1 MKRVLKN
8 AKNAKKYIANLSAEE
23 KNAILLK
30 MAKSLLKNKNVII
43 KANKIDLKLG
53 EKNGLSPALLDRLL
67 LDEKRVASMAKALED
82 VAKLDNPIG
91 KIIKEFDIEDNLHV
105 KQVSVPLGVIGIIYE
120 SRPNVTSDTAGLCF
134 KSGNV
139 SVLKGGKEAKHSNQ
153 AIALILQ
160 NVLKENNLPKEAIT
174 LIEGSR
180 EDVAKLLKEDK
191 YIDLIIPRG
200 GEGLVKFV
208 SQNSTIPVIKHD
220 KGLCHVYIDKYANIR
235 KAIKIAINAK
245 CQRTGVC
252 NAMETLLIHEDVA
265 KKITPLLKQEFDTH
279 KTLLKG
285 CKKTREYIDVQVATK
300 EDFATEYLANT
311 LSIKIVKS
319 LKKAIEHISKY
330 GSMHSEAIITEN
342 PQRANKFLEEVDA
355 SCVYLNAS
363 TRYTDGGL
371 FGFGGE
377 IGISTNRL
385 HVRGPVGADAL
396 TTYKY
401 KIYGNGQVRK

>member
-8 AKNAKKYIANLSAEE
+8 AKNAKKYIANLGAEE

-30 MAKSLLKNKNVII
+30 MAKALLKNKNVII

-105 KQVSVPLGVIGIIYE
+105 KQVCVPLGVIGIIYE

>member
-311 LSIKIVKS
+311 LSIKIAKS

>member
-8 AKNAKKYIANLSAEE
+8 AKNAKKYIANLGAEE

-30 MAKSLLKNKNVII
+30 MAKALLKNKNVII

>member
-8 AKNAKKYIANLSAEE
+8 AKNAKKYIANLGAEE

-30 MAKSLLKNKNVII
+30 MAKALLKNKNVII

-105 KQVSVPLGVIGIIYE
+105 KQVCVPLGVIGIIYE

-160 NVLKENNLPKEAIT
+160 NVLKENSLPKEAIT

>member
-30 MAKSLLKNKNVII
+30 MAKALLKNKNVII

-105 KQVSVPLGVIGIIYE
+105 KQVSIPLGVIGIIYE

>member
-105 KQVSVPLGVIGIIYE
+105 KQVSIPLGVIGIIYE